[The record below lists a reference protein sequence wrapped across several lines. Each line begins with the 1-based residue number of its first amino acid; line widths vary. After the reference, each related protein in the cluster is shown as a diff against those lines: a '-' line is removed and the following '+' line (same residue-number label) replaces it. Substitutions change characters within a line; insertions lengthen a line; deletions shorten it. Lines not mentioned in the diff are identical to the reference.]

1 MKVKVISR
9 NPDEYIRETK
19 QDINKGNDFSIETF
33 PFSAQYLREQSS
45 NK

>member
-19 QDINKGNDFSIETF
+19 QDINKGKSGPKIMCVWPTPLGLTKVKE
-33 PFSAQYLREQSS
+33 
-45 NK
+45 